1 MLEADDIMA
10 WNFYQREATP
20 FVREFGLMDAR
31 IADVPF
37 DGVARSIFIEKL
49 SAVHGAMMER
59 DAKAAKDEAGKETPE
74 MVIEGSE
81 NA

>member
-1 MLEADDIMA
+1 METDDIAA

-20 FVREFGLMDAR
+20 FVRKFGLMDAR

-49 SAVHGAMMER
+49 SAVHGATMER
-59 DAKAAKDEAGKETPE
+59 DAREAKDEASGEKPE
-74 MVIEGSE
+74 VVIEGSE
-81 NA
+81 NG